1 MTGYR
6 HVCNGQCGERID
18 RLSDLVVQL
27 KAELKAEKERNAV
40 LEGEVKYQRHKGLAH
55 NFREDAN
62 WDSRPREELW
72 EL

>member
-1 MTGYR
+1 MTEYR

-40 LEGEVKYQRHKGLAH
+40 LEGEVEYQRHKWLAY

-62 WDSRPREELW
+62 WDGGFRAEISE
-72 EL
+72 